1 MGNAKIMY
9 TNIRSVPK
17 KVDELLT
24 DLGASMNEIDFCCF
38 TETRL
43 NSDLIQMYNIEHC
56 RGNFNCR
63 IRKGGGVAIYTKK
76 EYTVIVMD
84 ELSLSQSFIESL
96 FVKTKIS
103 SFNIVVG
110 CIHRPPGEV
119 FDQFMVSISDVLM
132 KLKKYNN
139 HNIVIGGDFNINL
152 INNESCFKK
161 QLYLE
166 TMFANGYMPLIL
178 RSTRV
183 SHQSAT
189 LIDHIWCNNID
200 KIGQN
205 GIIQTHVSDH
215 FPVFSTLK
223 LSQEKYYDQSPY
235 VEISRRQ
242 MKQETKDSLMN
253 DLTSCNWEFLSE
265 SNTVTE
271 MYNSFSNRIE
281 LLFNSNYPV
290 TTVRIKKLYHE
301 KSYISHDIKLLIKE
315 KHRLQR
321 LFVKKPITYDREFR
335 AIRNTVNKII
345 RKAKDSY
352 YRCKIKNA
360 NEQNNTKETWNILNH
375 LMGRGKTNSLP
386 DEMEINGSMESIT
399 LMNIFVHWGTNW
411 LLTCLKIMN

>member
-1 MGNAKIMY
+1 MYNIMKCPYHSCDTFQKLVSSDPCMGNAKIMY
-9 TNIRSVPK
+9 TNIRSVPNNL
-17 KVDELLT
+17 DELIT

-43 NSDLIQMYNIEHC
+43 NSDLIQMYNIERC

-63 IRKGGGVAIYTKK
+63 NRKGGGVAIYTKK
-76 EYTVIVMD
+76 EYTVSVMD

-96 FVKTKIS
+96 FIYTKIS
-103 SFNIVVG
+103 SFNIIVG
-110 CIHRPPGEV
+110 CIYRPPGAV
-119 FDQFMVSISDVLM
+119 FDQFMVSISDVLL

-139 HNIVIGGDFNINL
+139 HIIVIGGDFNINL

-178 RSTRV
+178 RPTRV

-189 LIDHIWCNNID
+189 
-200 KIGQN
+200 
-205 GIIQTHVSDH
+205 
-215 FPVFSTLK
+215 
-223 LSQEKYYDQSPY
+223 
-235 VEISRRQ
+235 
-242 MKQETKDSLMN
+242 
-253 DLTSCNWEFLSE
+253 LSE

-281 LLFNSNYPV
+281 LLFNSNCPV
-290 TTVRIKKLYHE
+290 TTVRIKKLDHE
-301 KSYISHDIKLLIKE
+301 KPYISHDIKLLIKE

-321 LFVKKPITYDREFR
+321 LFVKKPITYGREYR
-335 AIRNTVNKII
+335 DIRNTVNKII

-386 DEMEINGSMESIT
+386 DEMEINGSMESNRSFIANNFNEHFST
-399 LMNIFVHWGTNW
+399 LGDKLAANLPKNNEFKKYLQFPIRTEMNFNPCSESEI
-411 LLTCLKIMN
+411 I